1 MKKTFSSYYYVLLF
15 QVLAIIVLAFY
26 PIHNFSSKYIF
37 YPIVI
42 LAVGLVNVFLNSRM
56 LGFGRHYAIVSM
68 IFSIG
73 VIEIFR
79 LSPEYGFKQ
88 MFWFCTGSILMY
100 ISYIAVKNL
109 KFLDKLYLYY
119 IGGIFFLFAITLIFG
134 VVDHGAKNW
143 VRIFGHLFQPMEI
156 IKILY
161 IFQLA
166 SSPNEKIFGV
176 SYNLV
181 NIILTLTYM
190 GLLVIQKDL
199 GSALIL
205 FALLLAYLLMFVKDK
220 RYFLFTFILFALAGY
235 VGYLIL
241 PHVRTRFYTWMH
253 PFKQYKS
260 TSYQVVTA
268 ITSMANGGFLGT
280 GLGLGIPNIIP
291 VNLSDMIIACIV
303 EEMGLLIGIAII
315 LLYLILSIDGL
326 SLSMNVNNEFYKKIS
341 ALIASFYMM
350 QFLVIL
356 LGTLN
361 IIPLTG
367 ITAPFLSYGG
377 SSMLS
382 SFIMLGSMQASLR
395 SYNG

>member
-1 MKKTFSSYYYVLLF
+1 MRKTFSSYYYVFLF

-37 YPIVI
+37 YPVVI

-56 LGFGRHYAIVSM
+56 PGFGRHYAIVSM

-88 MFWFCTGSILMY
+88 MFWFCIGSILMY

-109 KFLDKLYLYY
+109 KFLNKLYLYY
-119 IGGIFFLFAITLIFG
+119 IGGIFFLFAITLTFG

-166 SSPNEKIFGV
+166 SSPSEKIFGV
-176 SYNLV
+176 TYNLV

-220 RYFLFTFILFALAGY
+220 RYFIFTLVLFVLAGY

-241 PHVRTRFYTWMH
+241 PHVRIRFYTWMH

-291 VNLSDMIIACIV
+291 VNLSDMIIACII

-326 SLSMNVNNEFYKKIS
+326 LLSMNVNNDFYKKIS